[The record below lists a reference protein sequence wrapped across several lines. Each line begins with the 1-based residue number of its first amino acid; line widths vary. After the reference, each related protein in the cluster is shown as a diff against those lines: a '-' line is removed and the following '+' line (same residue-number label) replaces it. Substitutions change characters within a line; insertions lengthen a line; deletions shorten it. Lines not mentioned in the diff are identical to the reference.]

1 MKINPI
7 SQTQSTPL
15 KMALFWHLT
24 CSTALVWVDVDG
36 KEFVIIFLIG

>member
-15 KMALFWHLT
+15 KMAFFWHLT
-24 CSTALVWVDVDG
+24 CSATGVEIEVEG
-36 KEFVIIFLIG
+36 KEFDVIVLID